1 MAHPRARSPHV
12 CLRQRRYSENPPGPE
27 HKSANRNILESS
39 FPSFSLPIE
48 GSSFVAV
55 NANWESILA
64 NFTDARFM
72 KIDEPTSS
80 YGLQRWRALP
90 KTSWGTARNFFCFIN
105 NKNAQRQN
113 ETSGE
118 SGTSIRFCVMAKIW
132 YLALNEIVDDSFDAK
147 EI

>member
-90 KTSWGTARNFFCFIN
+90 NTSWGTARNFFLLSTRLSTIPLMQ
-105 NKNAQRQN
+105 KRSKSTASGRPDLIRRQLGGISY
-113 ETSGE
+113 EE
-118 SGTSIRFCVMAKIW
+118 A
-132 YLALNEIVDDSFDAK
+132 
-147 EI
+147 